1 MRDNHQMETKEIG
14 ARLKSARLAAQL
26 TQLDVASRLKLARS
40 TVSMIENGSRPLRA
54 GELEEF
60 VAVYRIS
67 LSSLLATGDSE

>member
-40 TVSMIENGSRPLRA
+40 TVSMSETGSRPLRA
-54 GELEEF
+54 GDLEEV